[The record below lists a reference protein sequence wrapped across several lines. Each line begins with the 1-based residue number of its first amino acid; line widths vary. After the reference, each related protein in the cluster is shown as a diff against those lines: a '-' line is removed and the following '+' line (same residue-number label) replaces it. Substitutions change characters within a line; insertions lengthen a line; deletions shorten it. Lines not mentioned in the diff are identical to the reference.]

1 MIRSEVKTI
10 TPAQAQ
16 TMLGYS
22 KTKNRVLNKS
32 LVKQLADDMAGGRYM
47 LNGESVIISTDGD
60 VIDGHHRLTACV
72 KAGVPF
78 QTVIVSGVNA
88 DVMPTVDT
96 GDGRDRADVLQF
108 AGVKNA
114 QVVAAVCKMVW
125 HAERDQL
132 SAYRQGARVVGF
144 TNAVLL
150 DVLSRHHGIHEA
162 VNRGD
167 THHRQ
172 FPPVP
177 RATFSFLSYW
187 LLRYDAAVAGD
198 FLNKLAEG
206 NGLLASC
213 PVAMVRN
220 RLIEDAARKSS
231 KLPPIH
237 KLALVIKAW
246 RFFARGDS
254 VRYLKWVENEPFPN
268 PDPMA

>member
-1 MIRSEVKTI
+1 MVKVEVRTI
-10 TPAQAQ
+10 TPMQAE

-22 KTKNRVLNKS
+22 KTKNRTLNKS

-47 LNGESVIISTDGD
+47 MNGETVIISNSGD
-60 VIDGHHRLTACV
+60 VIDGHHRLTACI
-72 KAGVPF
+72 KANVPF
-78 QTVIVSGVNA
+78 QTVVVSGVPA
-88 DVMPTVDT
+88 DVMTTIDT

-108 AGVKNA
+108 AGVKSSH
-114 QVVAAVCKMVW
+114 VVAAVCKMVW

-144 TNAVLL
+144 TNAVLME
-150 DVLSRHHGIHEA
+150 VLSRHHGIHEA
-162 VNRGD
+162 AARGEI
-167 THHRQ
+167 HYRQ
-172 FPPVP
+172 FRPVP
-177 RATFSFLSYW
+177 VSTFAFLCYW
-187 LLRYDAAVAGD
+187 LPQFDEAVAGD

-206 NGLLASC
+206 NGLLATC

-220 RLIEDAARKSS
+220 RLIEDAARKS

-254 VRYLKWVENEPFPN
+254 VRYLKWVENEPFPHPN
-268 PDPMA
+268 PMA